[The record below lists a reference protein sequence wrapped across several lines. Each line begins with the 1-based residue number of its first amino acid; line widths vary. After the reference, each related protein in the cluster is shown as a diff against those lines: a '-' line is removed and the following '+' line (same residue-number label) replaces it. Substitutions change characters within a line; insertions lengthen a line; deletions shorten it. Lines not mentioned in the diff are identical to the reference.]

1 MLKDRDEFNDKMLC
15 FTLEIVAD
23 SLETGM
29 NWQSEKNRSAAL
41 IIRNMVKIL
50 LARSQEPGA
59 RSQEP
64 GARSQEPEVLPSGKG
79 QESLA
84 KNRSTKVEHD

>member
-1 MLKDRDEFNDKMLC
+1 MLKDKEEFNDKMLC

-41 IIRNMVKIL
+41 IIRNMIKIL

-64 GARSQEPEVLPSGKG
+64 GARSQEPLSGKG
-79 QESLA
+79 QDSIA
-84 KNRSTKVEHD
+84 KSRATKIKHD

>member
-64 GARSQEPEVLPSGKG
+64 GARSQKFFPVARVKS
-79 QESLA
+79 
-84 KNRSTKVEHD
+84 H